1 MSSQQVAS
9 ASSSAEMVQFTSQA
23 FRCPLCQTSFE
34 SAILLRNHMESIHK
48 KKRAFDKRFF
58 CKACRKIFSLKNN
71 LVRHLKQKPM
81 CLRVYRKKYP
91 ESLEEPQRPEP
102 VEPFL
107 AAEGIIQNHQEA
119 ISPTVS
125 KFQHSASNCGQQGYA
140 AKLNSPSRNAE
151 PESNLNSSSSSDCV
165 NRIINSQ
172 SFDRPLSQDD
182 LNKKER
188 SKRYKTTILHA
199 CDDCG
204 EVFNNNV
211 SLWRHK
217 RLRSGCQKADSSAC
231 VPTLKSSLPTFD
243 PNEHIITS
251 TTSDGN
257 CVKFYKCP
265 ECPKMFPKS
274 HYLKMH
280 MSAHSSLMTSCNI
293 CGKTCINNKS
303 LKFHKKRMHADPVSQ
318 GQPENR
324 PSEPAVSIQDVK
336 EADDNGA
343 SEAVAPLIMTFK
355 CSKCPKEFSSKGF
368 LDQHESTHVLEKNLK
383 FHMALNPQCQR
394 EDQIPSSSSS
404 QQNMDTAI
412 TVAQKE
418 TDDDRTFRCPYC
430 KRGFQ
435 TLGSMKQHT
444 HVHNS
449 LKRFSCNICGSGYV
463 NKSSLIRHLN
473 NSKCQQNGKN
483 SSNENTITSIGRIV
497 MNDFIEAQS
506 AETVSTLERSEER
519 QSGHLS
525 SSSTSDMDNVTQAE
539 SVELS
544 QCNDGIRSVSPLN
557 ISTSVSKDANNN
569 IPHTSNSSDCPNN
582 QISIKESLH
591 GSKVTS
597 GDSQLNNASLPP
609 TERPSVINIQNQPL
623 PLPSFCNPLNFVS
636 FKQNTGNNPFNQ
648 THSMP
653 ATGLYNPFTLGSLGQ
668 TTASNISHF
677 GVQNQGLGFYPFPNN
692 PLFPQNWGFHQNTG
706 MMIPNLPNFQQ
717 SLREPVVQP
726 KTVGSFSIQ
735 NILK

>member
-9 ASSSAEMVQFTSQA
+9 ASTSVEMVQFTSQA

-34 SAILLRNHMESIHK
+34 SAMLLRNHMESIHK

-71 LVRHLKQKPM
+71 LVRHLKQKPK
-81 CLRVYRKKYP
+81 CLRVYRKNYP
-91 ESLEEPQRPEP
+91 ESLEESQRPKP
-102 VEPFL
+102 VKPFL
-107 AAEGIIQNHQEA
+107 AAEGITQNHQEA
-119 ISPTVS
+119 ISPT
-125 KFQHSASNCGQQGYA
+125 F
-140 AKLNSPSRNAE
+140 
-151 PESNLNSSSSSDCV
+151 SSSDCV
-165 NRIINSQ
+165 NRTINSQ

-188 SKRYKTTILHA
+188 SKRDKTTKLHA

-217 RLRSGCQKADSSAC
+217 LLRSGCQKADSSAG
-231 VPTLKSSLPTFD
+231 VPTLKSSLPIFD

-324 PSEPAVSIQDVK
+324 PSKPAVSIQDVM

-343 SEAVAPLIMTFK
+343 SDAVAPLIMTFK

-394 EDQIPSSSSS
+394 DDQIPSSSAS

-412 TVAQKE
+412 TVVQKE
-418 TDDDRTFRCPYC
+418 TDDDRTFKCPYC

-435 TLGSMKQHT
+435 KLSSMKQHT

-449 LKRFSCNICGSGYV
+449 VKRFSCNICGSGYV
-463 NKSSLIRHLN
+463 NKSNLIRHLN
-473 NSKCQQNGKN
+473 NSMCQQNGKN
-483 SSNENTITSIGRIV
+483 SSNENTLTSIGRIV
-497 MNDFIEAQS
+497 RNDFMKAQS
-506 AETVSTLERSEER
+506 AETVSTLGRSEER

-525 SSSTSDMDNVTQAE
+525 SPSTSDMDNVTQAE
-539 SVELS
+539 SGDLS

-557 ISTSVSKDANNN
+557 ISASVSN
-569 IPHTSNSSDCPNN
+569 INSPHISNSSDFPNH
-582 QISIKESLH
+582 QISIEESLH

-609 TERPSVINIQNQPL
+609 TARPSVINIQNQPL
-623 PLPSFCNPLNFVS
+623 PLPGFYNPLNFVS
-636 FKQNTGNNPFNQ
+636 FTQNTGNNPFNQ

-653 ATGLYNPFTLGSLGQ
+653 STGLYNPFTLGSLGQ

-692 PLFPQNWGFHQNTG
+692 PLFPQNWGFHHNAG

-726 KTVGSFSIQ
+726 KTAGSFSIQ